1 MADTLTGRVTGRA
14 VTGPVDVHVD
24 LLIPIDTLLAEE
36 PGQVAGF
43 GPVPADLAREWAT
56 SDEVQVR
63 RLFTYPE
70 TGDLIGME
78 SRSRCYRGGLAR
90 LVRVRDRTC
99 RTPWCD
105 APVKQT
111 DHITSYARGGPTSER
126 DGQGLCERCNY
137 VKEHPDYLVG
147 GDAGQTHVVT
157 GGLSASSRPPAPPGH
172 PPPTRSPIRRTLMNI
187 EWQHALRHH

>member
-1 MADTLTGRVTGRA
+1 MTWSGWSRGHGVTGVVWRGWSGFGIGRVGR
-14 VTGPVDVHVD
+14 
-24 LLIPIDTLLAEE
+24 
-36 PGQVAGF
+36 
-43 GPVPADLAREWAT
+43 
-56 SDEVQVR
+56 
-63 RLFTYPE
+63 
-70 TGDLIGME
+70 
-78 SRSRCYRGGLAR
+78 RG
-90 LVRVRDRTC
+90 VS

-157 GGLSASSRPPAPPGH
+157 GGLAASSRPPAPPGH

-187 EWQHALRHH
+187 EWQHALRCD